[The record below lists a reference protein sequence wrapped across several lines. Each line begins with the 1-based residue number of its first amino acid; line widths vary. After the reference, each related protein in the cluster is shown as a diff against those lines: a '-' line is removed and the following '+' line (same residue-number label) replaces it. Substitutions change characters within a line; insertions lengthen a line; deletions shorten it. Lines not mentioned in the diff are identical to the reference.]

1 MKKANYL
8 PGKEYHV
15 FPQPKSRDG
24 SNIPDDR
31 FVVVSNDPG
40 KGILLNHSATGQS
53 WLLYWDSLQEY
64 REPNCILVRGQLW
77 FEKQG
82 IVFVPG
88 FDHREIQ
95 ALADTVG
102 LGVYLS
108 VRPSNSS
115 AEEEQEGDVVSR
127 LISGPATKEKISEL
141 KKMLPVVKFKANE
154 LQILLALVAWWQ
166 DFDGAD
172 AGLSITSRGVRL
184 ATELKLVREKAVF
197 CSHRAVFL
205 TWKWSDA
212 DMQGW
217 FNNEATKLTGFP
229 FVTVEESKE
238 VLRKLRDID
247 ADINKNIAE
256 SAQICEQTMDLKLI
270 GLHYSNAIIVQ
281 GLKALHLRNFK
292 VAEWVVNKE
301 RLKQYFYN
309 AKSILIHSDR
319 QEYLGYLYHNASNQL
334 RFLDELD
341 EAEGLAKEA
350 HRIGLFV
357 KDLHLSDI
365 SSRLLQRI
373 AEMREGK

>member
-1 MKKANYL
+1 MKKVNYL
-8 PGKEYHV
+8 PGKEFRI
-15 FPQPKSRDG
+15 FPKPKSRGG
-24 SNIPDDR
+24 SDAPDDR
-31 FVVVSNDPG
+31 FVVVSKDQDS
-40 KGILLNHSATGQS
+40 GISLKHSATGQS
-53 WLLYWDSLQEY
+53 WFLYWDSLQDY
-64 REPNCILVRGQLW
+64 REPNYIFVKGQLW
-77 FEKQG
+77 FEQQG
-82 IVFVPG
+82 IVFEPG
-88 FDHREIQ
+88 FDQRKIQ
-95 ALADTVG
+95 ALAGTVG

-108 VRPSNSS
+108 VRPGNSS
-115 AEEEQEGDVVSR
+115 VEEEHEGELVTG
-127 LISGPATKEKISEL
+127 LISGQVTEEKISAL
-141 KKMLPVVKFKANE
+141 KRMLPVVKFKSNE

-172 AGLSITSRGVRL
+172 GGLSITSRGIRL
-184 ATELKLVREKAVF
+184 ATELDMMREKAVF

-205 TWKWSDA
+205 TWKWADV

-229 FVTVEESKE
+229 FVTVEDSREIQ
-238 VLRKLRDID
+238 RKLRDID
-247 ADINKNIAE
+247 ADINKNISE

-309 AKSILIHSDR
+309 AKGILIHSDR
-319 QEYLGYLYHNASNQL
+319 QEYLGYLYHNAANQF

-357 KDLHLSDI
+357 KDTHLSDI

-373 AEMREGK
+373 SEMREGI